1 MPIFQLFDA
10 AECAPCR
17 DPGVVWVHATTAV
30 FLLEHRQMSGDL
42 AREIR
47 FGPPRQRRVQEPREP
62 PAQRRDHGDSPTRSL
77 FTRPDR
83 RRQRSV
89 CVSRAREPAL
99 VMA

>member
-1 MPIFQLFDA
+1 MPILGLFDA
-10 AECAPCR
+10 AERPPCR
-17 DPGVVWVHATTAV
+17 RPGVVGNHPTTAV
-30 FLLEHRQMSGDL
+30 LLFEHCQMGGDL
-42 AREIR
+42 AGKVR

-77 FTRPDR
+77 FTRPAR

-89 CVSRAREPAL
+89 CVWRARLPAL